1 MQDSVLL
8 VGSSDKSRA
17 LLQALLPPELFD
29 GATLCQCGDEARRF
43 SAQTAYTLVVINT
56 PLSDENGLD
65 LALLLARQSSASVI
79 LLVKSDLADAVAARM
94 EPRGV
99 MVLAKPVAKTL
110 FEQAL
115 RFARVMNGRLDT
127 LKQANEEL
135 EQKLADVRLVD
146 RAKCVL
152 IQYLRMTEDQAH
164 RHIEKQAMDTRQ
176 TKAAIARSILATY
189 EM

>member
-29 GATLCQCGDEARRF
+29 GATLCQCGGEARRF